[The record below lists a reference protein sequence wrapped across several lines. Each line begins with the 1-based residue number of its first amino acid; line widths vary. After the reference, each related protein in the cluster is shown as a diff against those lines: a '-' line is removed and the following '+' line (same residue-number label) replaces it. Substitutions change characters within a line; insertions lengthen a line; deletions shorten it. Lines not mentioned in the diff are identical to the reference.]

1 MIGKTAIWQNSIL
14 DIMVPRIMHPAN
26 VLVDVYKRQILVFV
40 PIVFDET
47 LPTPNGMLA

>member
-26 VLVDVYKRQILVFV
+26 VLVLFRPGLLVGLLV
-40 PIVFDET
+40 RKNSGN
-47 LPTPNGMLA
+47 L